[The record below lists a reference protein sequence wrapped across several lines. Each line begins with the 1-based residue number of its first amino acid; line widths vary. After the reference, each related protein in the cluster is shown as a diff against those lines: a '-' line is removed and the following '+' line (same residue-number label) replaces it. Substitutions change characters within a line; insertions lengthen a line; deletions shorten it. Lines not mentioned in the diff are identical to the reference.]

1 VGRIARGWYLAKV
14 SLRVVRSDGTLG
26 VLVVLGGIASG
37 ATALGFLVPA
47 AVAYS
52 IEETWLAGVMAVIGV
67 YLATLVA
74 TYFAVALAAACAEVL
89 DGRNATVRGGT
100 AVASAHLG
108 AIAGWALVL
117 TTVNLVIQA
126 LRSRAGIIGSL
137 LLGAA
142 TVAWGLATFLVVPI
156 VALEGLGPLA
166 ALDRSASLFRR
177 KWGEQLVGTASIG
190 VLFALLGTVP
200 GVALMLLGF
209 ASGSNVIAVTLVVVG
224 VLVAVVAG
232 VLGSAARAVFSVAL
246 YRYASGTGATGPFTE
261 RDLESAV
268 ARKGS
273 SLS

>member
-1 VGRIARGWYLAKV
+1 MGRIARGWYLAKV
-14 SLRVVRSDGTLG
+14 SLGVVRSDGTLT

-52 IEETWLAGVMAVIGV
+52 IEETWLAAVMAVVGV

-89 DGRNATVRGGT
+89 EGRDATVRGGT
-100 AVASAHLG
+100 AVASARLG

-126 LRSRAGIIGSL
+126 LRSRAGILGSL

-142 TVAWGLATFLVVPI
+142 TVAWGLATFLVVP
-156 VALEGLGPLA
+156 VLALEGLGPLA

-200 GVALMLLGF
+200 AVALMLLGI
-209 ASGSNVIAVTLVVVG
+209 ASGSGVVAIALLVVG
-224 VLVAVVAG
+224 VLVAVAAG

-268 ARKGS
+268 ARKGAGF
-273 SLS
+273 

>member
-1 VGRIARGWYLAKV
+1 MGRIARGWYLATV
-14 SLRVVRSDGTLG
+14 SLRVVRSDGTLS

-52 IEETWLAGVMAVIGV
+52 IEEKWLAGVIAVVGV

-166 ALDRSASLFRR
+166 ALERSTSLFRQ

-200 GVALMLLGF
+200 AVALMLLGF
-209 ASGSNVIAVTLVVVG
+209 ASGSTAVAVALVVIG
-224 VLVAVVAG
+224 VLIAVVAG

-246 YRYASGTGATGPFTE
+246 YRYASGTGSTGPFTE
-261 RDLESAV
+261 RDLDSAV

-273 SLS
+273 GF